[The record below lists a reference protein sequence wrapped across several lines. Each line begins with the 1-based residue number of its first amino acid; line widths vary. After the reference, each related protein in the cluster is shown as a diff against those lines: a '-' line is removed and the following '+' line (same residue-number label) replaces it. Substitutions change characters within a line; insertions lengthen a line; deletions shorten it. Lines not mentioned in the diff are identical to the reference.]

1 MYAYYVVYEDPE
13 KTDPVGIF
21 VRELGQSHAML
32 WDHRAKAWIYDSRL
46 VGRFLTNSDN
56 DDTFQEVD
64 RATAEQ
70 ITPAVTGGEGLPDEE
85 TIAWIFT
92 WEGRPPQ
99 G

>member
-1 MYAYYVVYEDPE
+1 MYAYYAVYEDPE

-21 VRELGQSHAML
+21 VREPGQGHAML
-32 WDHRAKAWIYDSRL
+32 WDHKARAWVYDPRL
-46 VGRFLTNSDN
+46 VGRFLTESDS
-56 DDTFQEVD
+56 DTYRKVD
-64 RATAEQ
+64 RETAEG

-85 TIAWIFT
+85 TIAWIFR